1 MTRNWQYALYISI
14 SLLLLVTA
22 RNITIC
28 TINMKGGYLPFEYS
42 RSGPAADIARE
53 QIKEKYSDVF
63 NVTYIYR
70 DAGTICTENGF
81 GAIAAEVYYTND
93 VDVFIG
99 PG

>member
-1 MTRNWQYALYISI
+1 M
-14 SLLLLVTA
+14 LVTA

-28 TINMKGGYLPFEYS
+28 TINIKGGHLPFDYD
-42 RSGPAADIARE
+42 RSGAAADIARE

-70 DAGTICTENGF
+70 DAGAICTENGF
-81 GAIAAEVYYTND
+81 GAIAAEVYYSND